1 MPALS
6 SVMKDKQKAAVP
18 TAREL
23 IAYNTRA
30 LREQAGTSQEGLA
43 AAAGF
48 HRTYISQVERCVANI
63 SADGLD
69 KLAGALQTT
78 VQRLFE
84 LPSSPR

>member
-1 MPALS
+1 MALLD
-6 SVMKDKQKAAVP
+6 VMTEKKKAAVP

-23 IAYNTRA
+23 IAHNTRA
-30 LREQAGTSQEGLA
+30 LREQAGASQEGLA

-84 LPSSPR
+84 HPSPPR